1 MPPKIFS
8 LIVILIVISLRPASA
23 QEPSE
28 AEIKLRENLRNTM
41 IQLRDAQGKIA
52 ALEGTQLQNE
62 QKIKSLESELERT
75 KRKASDDGQTAAAR
89 IEALET
95 QVTQQDERNAKQVEA
110 LGKWKKS
117 FDQLRAAAQETES
130 KRVELAGKVVV
141 LQRKVDEQKQTNWN
155 LYKTA
160 KEVLDRYEKF
170 GLGDALLAREPF
182 VGTTRVK
189 FQNLIQDYGDQLTDN
204 RIRE

>member
-1 MPPKIFS
+1 MHKRIFLFL
-8 LIVILIVISLRPASA
+8 LIVVAVSLRPVSA
-23 QEPSE
+23 QEATE

-62 QKIKSLESELERT
+62 QKIKSLESELEKT
-75 KRKASDDGQTAAAR
+75 KRKASDEGQAATAR

-95 QVTQQDERNAKQVEA
+95 DVAQQDERNAKQVEA
-110 LGKWKKS
+110 LGKWKKA
-117 FDQLRAAAQETES
+117 FDQLSAAAQTTES

-155 LYKTA
+155 LYK
-160 KEVLDRYEKF
+160 KF

-189 FQNLIQDYGDQLTDN
+189 FQNLIQDYSDQLTDN